1 MASTMHVACIP
12 LPSDQPISVAEWEE
26 KRARLE
32 EFARELFA
40 PSSEQQV
47 QSKMSKMKI
56 SDKESE
62 GAADSAVPQSKA
74 TTANKATLNL
84 FARWQ
89 PKPQDTAEKKKK
101 KAGDSEKPEDEVP
114 IVHLN
119 AQSEVLE
126 DRTSAYPKS
135 YHIRLGKSPI
145 HGRGVF
151 ATKSFVPREIVEVCP
166 TIEVSSSN
174 IGGLLE
180 DYVYYGEQP
189 DVRVVVMGYGM
200 MYNSWRNANLWYY
213 RDTDNNFVFVAD
225 RAIEEGEE
233 LMIDYGEDWWSSR
246 DTKVGLGYDKPA
258 GESDTKSPREVDV
271 QVPSPMS
278 EA

>member
-1 MASTMHVACIP
+1 MTSTMHVACIP

-84 FARWQ
+84 CARWQ
-89 PKPQDTAEKKKK
+89 PQDAAEQQSGGDDAKPP
-101 KAGDSEKPEDEVP
+101 EKP
-114 IVHLN
+114 
-119 AQSEVLE
+119 
-126 DRTSAYPKS
+126 TSS
-135 YHIRLGKSPI
+135 SGSQRYHIRLGKSPI

-151 ATKSFVPREIVEVCP
+151 ATKSFAPHETVEVCP
-166 TIEVSSSN
+166 TIEINSSHV
-174 IGGLLE
+174 GGLLE
-180 DYVYYGEQP
+180 DYVYYGKERDQ
-189 DVRVVVMGYGM
+189 RVVVMGYGM
-200 MYNSWRNANLWYY
+200 LYNSWKNPNLSYY
-213 RDTDNNFVFVAD
+213 RDADNSFEFVAA

-233 LMIDYGEDWWSSR
+233 LTIDYGDKWWNSR
-246 DTKVGLGYDKPA
+246 DNKVGLSYDKPGTSSDSEEPN
-258 GESDTKSPREVDV
+258 GERDSGSPREAEEDM
-271 QVPSPMS
+271 QVPES
-278 EA
+278 